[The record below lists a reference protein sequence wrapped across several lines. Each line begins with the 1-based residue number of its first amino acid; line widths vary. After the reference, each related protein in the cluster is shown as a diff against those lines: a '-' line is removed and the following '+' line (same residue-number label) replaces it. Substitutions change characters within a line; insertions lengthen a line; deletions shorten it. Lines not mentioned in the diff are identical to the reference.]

1 MIFGG
6 ESGLRKAG
14 LCGIHPLTQRYVYR
28 KIMAKLNT
36 EVAISKIPEL
46 VISQAPSTD
55 WVAVGSIIVTALVV
69 IGTTYITVKNLNK
82 TIKLQKDLSE
92 DQKKL
97 EFEKS
102 RAEMLSRNRQ
112 EWINSLRDCISEYMG
127 QVQSLDTQSKLLDSK
142 LKQYQKFSL
151 DQGITLTFDLYN
163 ELSDAETK
171 AWATRTRIK
180 LYLNPKEE
188 LSKNLMVQIDTL
200 YEVAKEQEIRET
212 GHVSFWQALEKAEV
226 ITQEILKT
234 EWERVKAQ
242 V

>member
-1 MIFGG
+1 
-6 ESGLRKAG
+6 
-14 LCGIHPLTQRYVYR
+14 
-28 KIMAKLNT
+28 MAKLNT